1 MHNRY
6 LAMDEICILPV
17 NELKTWNNINAS
29 TWEAATSNSFE
40 LSNTSIH
47 YPHYVAM

>member
-1 MHNRY
+1 
-6 LAMDEICILPV
+6 MDEMCILPV
-17 NELKTWNNINAS
+17 NELKTLNSTS

-47 YPHYVAM
+47 YTHYVASYVIPYTK

>member
-6 LAMDEICILPV
+6 LAMDEMCILPV
-17 NELKTWNNINAS
+17 NELKTLNSTS

-40 LSNTSIH
+40 LSNTIAS
-47 YPHYVAM
+47 